1 MKKIQSFTDLYS
13 WQMGHRFVINIY
25 NTTKKFPIEE
35 RYSLTNKIR
44 RVAVS
49 VTSNIAE
56 GFSRKTVKE
65 KQQFYSIA
73 LASIT
78 EIQNQLLISKDIGYL
93 NQDNFNDLAKQSLT
107 VAKLLNGLTKSAE
120 NKKNITY

>member
-1 MKKIQSFTDLYS
+1 
-13 WQMGHRFVINIY
+13 MGHRFVINIY